1 MVYIGVD
8 VEWYG
13 GYGVPMYGMVWY
25 GVSRYNIDTRGTLTC
40 ATYGRYYISL

>member
-25 GVSRYNIDTRGTLTC
+25 GVSRYNIDTM
-40 ATYGRYYISL
+40 